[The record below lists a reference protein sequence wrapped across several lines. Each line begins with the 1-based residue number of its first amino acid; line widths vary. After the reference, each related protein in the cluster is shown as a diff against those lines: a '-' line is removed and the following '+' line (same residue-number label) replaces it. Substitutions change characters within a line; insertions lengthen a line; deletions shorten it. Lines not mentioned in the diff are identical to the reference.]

1 MYKLSALSPASAVI
15 MAPPAR
21 VLTHASE
28 PAENPEILSDEQ
40 IEELLQEAANRLTN
54 ASDSAALAVETPQ
67 NEDVIATGTA
77 GKRKR

>member
-1 MYKLSALSPASAVI
+1 M
-15 MAPPAR
+15 PPQAR
-21 VLTHASE
+21 VLTPASD

-54 ASDSAALAVETPQ
+54 ASDSAALAVETPE

>member
-1 MYKLSALSPASAVI
+1 MALQAH
-15 MAPPAR
+15 
-21 VLTHASE
+21 VLTPVSD

-40 IEELLQEAANRLTN
+40 IEELLQEAANRLSN
-54 ASDSAALAVETPQ
+54 ASDSAALAVETPE